1 MAKVV
6 TLNKGMN
13 FKRGYINLYGSTGK
27 CYRSLALDIPGY
39 GMVPCSR
46 KLCNN
51 FTDCSDNLIIVISDE
66 KDENPPVT
74 SSIWVTLQQWETVA
88 VLS

>member
-6 TLNKGMN
+6 ALEKGMN
-13 FKRGYINLYGSTGK
+13 LKKGYINLYGSTGK
-27 CYRSLALDIPGY
+27 CYRSLALEVPGY

-51 FTDCSDNLIIVISDE
+51 FTNDSAKLLIVISEID
-66 KDENPPVT
+66 DENPPVT
-74 SSIWVTLQQWETVA
+74 SSIWITLSEWETVR

>member
-6 TLNKGMN
+6 TLDKGMY
-13 FKRGYINLYGSTGK
+13 FRKGYMNLYGSTGK
-27 CYRSLALDIPGY
+27 CYRSLALEIPGY

-51 FTDCSDNLIIVISDE
+51 FTDRSDNLILVISDVN
-66 KDENPPVT
+66 DENPPVT

-88 VLS
+88 VFS